1 MSLRTGIELHLH
13 RLSLM
18 SPGGF
23 FFALHIRFALP
34 LLHHQT
40 FPAEWTDRYTEEAF
54 ALRDPVIA
62 WGFSMTGT
70 ARWSEITIPDP
81 FDIFGQ
87 AREFGMIYGFAVSC
101 GPIKSRT
108 IASATRADREFTDA
122 EIAAF
127 AAIINNLHDM
137 TEPPT
142 KLSKAQ
148 ADALRLIA
156 DGERYAQAAAK
167 LKISESALKAR
178 LNSVRQALL
187 ARTTAE
193 AVQRARD
200 YRLI

>member
-1 MSLRTGIELHLH
+1 MSLRSGIELQLH

-18 SPGGF
+18 APSGF

-40 FPAEWTDRYTEEAF
+40 YNSAWTDRYTEEAF
-54 ALRDPVIA
+54 ALRDPIIA
-62 WGFSMTGT
+62 WGFSTEGT

-81 FDIFGQ
+81 FDILGQ
-87 AREFGMIYGFAVSC
+87 AKEFGMIYGFAVAY

-108 IASATRADREFTDA
+108 IASASRADREFTDQ
-122 EIAAF
+122 EIETF
-127 AAIINNLHDM
+127 ATVIRNLHDI

-142 KLSKAQ
+142 NLSKAQ
-148 ADALRLIA
+148 IEALRCIA
-156 DGERYAQAAAK
+156 DGDRHAAAAAK

-178 LNSVRQALL
+178 LTSARQRLL

-193 AVQRARD
+193 AIQRARD

>member
-1 MSLRTGIELHLH
+1 MSLRSGIELHLH

-18 SPGGF
+18 APSGF

-40 FPAEWTDRYTEEAF
+40 YASEWTDRYTEEAF
-54 ALRDPVIA
+54 ALRDPIIA
-62 WGFSMTGT
+62 WGFSTTGN

-81 FDIFGQ
+81 FDILGQ
-87 AREFGMIYGFAVSC
+87 AKEFGMVYGFAVSC

-108 IASATRADREFTDA
+108 IASAARSDREFTDD
-122 EIAAF
+122 EIDAF
-127 AAIINNLHDM
+127 ATIIRNLHDM

-142 KLSKAQ
+142 SLSKAQ
-148 ADALRLIA
+148 VEALRCIA
-156 DGERYAQAAAK
+156 NGDRHAAAAAK

-178 LNSVRQALL
+178 LNSARQRLL

-193 AVQRARD
+193 AIQRARD

>member
-40 FPAEWTDRYTEEAF
+40 YPAEWIDRYTEEAF
-54 ALRDPVIA
+54 ALRDPIIA
-62 WGFSMTGT
+62 WGFSTTGT

-81 FDIFGQ
+81 FDILGQ
-87 AREFGMIYGFAVSC
+87 ARDYGMIYGFAVAC

-108 IASATRADREFTDA
+108 IASASRSDREYTDA
-122 EIAAF
+122 EIADF

-142 KLSKAQ
+142 SLSKAQ
-148 ADALRLIA
+148 AEALRLIA
-156 DGERYAQAAAK
+156 DGDRYAAAAAK

-178 LNSVRQALL
+178 LNSARQTLL

>member
-1 MSLRTGIELHLH
+1 MSLRSGIELHLH

-40 FPAEWTDRYTEEAF
+40 YPREWTDRYTEEAF
-54 ALRDPVIA
+54 ALRDPIIA
-62 WGFSMTGT
+62 WGFSTTGT

-81 FDIFGQ
+81 FDILGQ
-87 AREFGMIYGFAVSC
+87 AREFGMIYGFAVAC

-108 IASATRADREFTDA
+108 IASASRSDREFTDA
-122 EIAAF
+122 EIEAF
-127 AAIINNLHDM
+127 ASIITNLHDM

-142 KLSKAQ
+142 RLSKAQ
-148 ADALRLIA
+148 VDALRLIA
-156 DGERYAQAAAK
+156 DGDRYAAAAAK